1 MVMEVV
7 PEEEEE
13 DPRRGHQCLRL
24 PQPHPPSTPRPPAPP
39 VPSLLLHALHLH
51 LLLSLSGRRSRERS
65 SKRVMPLSIIVLIAL
80 LVFN

>member
-1 MVMEVV
+1 MEVA

-13 DPRRGHQCLRL
+13 DPRRGHQCLQLHRL
-24 PQPHPPSTPRPPAPP
+24 HPPSTPRPPAPP

-51 LLLSLSGRRSRERS
+51 LLLSPSGRRSREQS
-65 SKRVMPLSIIVLIAL
+65 SKRVVPLSIIVLIAL